1 MAGRM
6 ARDHM
11 ARRKQGSHGR
21 GPSQRQLRVGEAV
34 RHELS
39 ALIERDV
46 IRDPALA
53 GVPITVTE
61 VSMSPDLKV
70 ASAYVTPFGN
80 ETGADPGEIVAA
92 LNRVAPALR
101 RMLGPRTN
109 LKFLPELRF
118 RLDTSF
124 DQAGRIEDLLRAVSG
139 TGENGDGGDGP

>member
-1 MAGRM
+1 MAGRKHG
-6 ARDHM
+6 AR
-11 ARRKQGSHGR
+11 GR

-46 IRDPALA
+46 IRDPTLA

-61 VSMSPDLKV
+61 VAMSPDLKV
-70 ASAYVTPFGN
+70 ASAYVTPFGSAA
-80 ETGADPGEIVAA
+80 ETEPGELIAA

-101 RMLGPRTN
+101 RMLGPRVN

-124 DQAGRIEDLLRAVSG
+124 DQAGRIEDLLREASSP
-139 TGENGDGGDGP
+139 GENGDGDDGP